1 MDIRNATQF
10 ANFISAAGLQNAD
23 MSFQQIVF
31 CVNNYKSACNCWKA
45 EAKKALYNNCTVI
58 YTNAVRTIVPK
69 FKTEFL
75 SKTTDR
81 QIQFYLD
88 NGSLIGLVCR

>member
-10 ANFISAAGLQNAD
+10 ADFISKGGLQNLD
-23 MSFQQIVF
+23 MNFQQVIF
-31 CVNNYKSACNCWKA
+31 CINNYNAACNCWKA
-45 EAKKALYNNCTVI
+45 DYKKKLYDDCSTA
-58 YTNAVRTIVPK
+58 YMNAVKNVVPK

-75 SKTTDR
+75 SKTEER

-88 NGSLIGLVCR
+88 NGTLIGLVCR

>member
-10 ANFISAAGLQNAD
+10 ANFVSKGNLQNLD
-23 MSFQQIVF
+23 MTFQQVVF
-31 CVNNYKSACNCWKA
+31 CINNYNAACNCWKA
-45 EAKKALYNNCTVI
+45 DAKKKLYDNCTVI
-58 YTNAVRTIVPK
+58 YTNAVRNIVPK
-69 FKTEFL
+69 FKTQFL
-75 SKTTDR
+75 AKTTDR

>member
-10 ANFISAAGLQNAD
+10 ANFVSKKNLVNLD
-23 MSFQQIVF
+23 MSFQQVVF
-31 CVNNYKSACNCWKA
+31 CINNYNAACNCWKA
-45 EAKKALYNNCTVI
+45 EQKKKLYDNCTVA
-58 YTNAVRTIVPK
+58 YQNAVQNIIPK
-69 FKTEFL
+69 FKNEFL
-75 SKTTDR
+75 SKTEER